1 MKKVVIDCKN
11 VNKTFKIYSKLLR
24 GILFPY
30 FQRKKKNPYLKEIKA
45 LQNIN
50 LKIYKGEIVGFFG
63 LNGSGKTTL
72 LSCISKSLPLTSGSI
87 KTNGSI
93 TNLNNVNENINESFS
108 GIENI
113 MMNLILAGQTFKN
126 ASKFVDEIIDFSEL
140 SYCAENPVYT
150 YSSGMKTRLIA
161 SIALH
166 ESNMSDILIIDEFLS
181 AGDASFRGKI
191 SEKFN
196 QICESGKTILI
207 VSHDIGF
214 IENFCDRAFII
225 DKGRIVFSGKTHETS
240 NNYRILVTTKNFK
253 NFKYSN
259 NSKFF
264 SLDESV
270 KITGASIIGFKGK
283 DYLLWN
289 KPFKST
295 VNVQSNKKQFL
306 LFKFE
311 IFDLY
316 KSLLVCEFNSGV
328 EELSKRTDININFI
342 GERNFIFTFP
352 KCPFGG
358 GIYSLSFTIY
368 DKHSKILAKANKLLT
383 FSVRSFEN
391 NVSRTTYTE
400 LEYKFKITKN

>member
-1 MKKVVIDCKN
+1 MRKVVVDCKN

-24 GILFPY
+24 GILFQY
-30 FQRKKKNPYLKEIKA
+30 FQRKKKNPYSKEIKA
-45 LQNIN
+45 LQSIN
-50 LKIYKGEIVGFFG
+50 LKIYKGEIAGFFG

-93 TNLNNVNENINESFS
+93 TNLNNVNENINESFT

-126 ASKFVDEIIDFSEL
+126 ASKFVDEIIDFAEL
-140 SYCAENPVYT
+140 SHCAENPVYT

-161 SIALH
+161 AIALH
-166 ESNMSDILIIDEFLS
+166 ESNISDIIIIDEFLS
-181 AGDASFRGKI
+181 AGDASFKGKI

-196 QICESGKTILI
+196 KICKSGKTILI

-225 DKGRIVFSGKTHETS
+225 DKGKIIFSGKTRETS
-240 NNYRILVTTKNFK
+240 DKYRIFVTTKNFK
-253 NFKYSN
+253 TFKYSN

-270 KITGASIIGFKGK
+270 KITGGSIEGFKGK

-295 VNVQSNKKQFL
+295 INIQSSKKQFL
-306 LFKFE
+306 SFKFE
-311 IFDLY
+311 IYDLY
-316 KSLLVCEFNSGV
+316 KSLPICEFKSGV
-328 EELSKRTDININFI
+328 KELSKKTDININFV
-342 GERNFIFTFP
+342 GKRSFIFTFP
-352 KCPFGG
+352 NCPFGG
-358 GIYSLSFTIY
+358 GIYSLSFTVY
-368 DKHSKILAKANKLLT
+368 NKYSKVLAKANKLLT
-383 FSVRSFEN
+383 FSVRSFDHS
-391 NVSRTTYTE
+391 VSRTNYTE
-400 LEYKFKITKN
+400 LEYKFKIIKS